1 MFWRRRLPHW
11 VPEDSIVF
19 VTWRLAGPLSKP
31 QPELLLRDPAYRPQE
46 GPRWLEVPAVADLF
60 VEALLYGESVRRSY
74 ELFAWVVMPNHVH
87 VVLKPH
93 GTLHEIM
100 HWIKQATAVRA
111 NRLMNLTGK
120 PFWQREYFDTWIR
133 TSEELGSVIGYVE
146 ENPVRAGLAL
156 CAEDW
161 AWSSASKRAGGKTAS
176 ATDSRC
182 RTIEG
187 NVFASVKPKSAPI
200 EVDRKDG

>member
-19 VTWRLAGPLSKP
+19 VTWRLAGPLPQP
-31 QPELLLRDPAYRPQE
+31 QPELLVRDPAYRPQE

-60 VEALLYGESVRRSY
+60 Y

-87 VVLKPH
+87 VDLKPH

-111 NRLMNLTGK
+111 NRLINLTGQ

-133 TSEELGSVIGYVE
+133 TSEELRLVIGYVE

-161 AWSSASKRAGGKTAS
+161 ARSSASKRAGGKTAS
-176 ATDSRC
+176 ATDVNRE
-182 RTIEG
+182 I
-187 NVFASVKPKSAPI
+187 SVGRAL
-200 EVDRKDG
+200 RG